1 VIDRHQQAVRF
12 DEGVEDVLQD
22 VFGVARVGNAAAD
35 EIPQPRP
42 FPVDDV
48 GQPVRRIG
56 GFTLQWRRASFS
68 PVDV

>member
-22 VFGVARVGNAAAD
+22 VLGVARVGDAAAD

-42 FPVDDV
+42 LPIDDV

-56 GFTLQWRRASFS
+56 RCAVQWRRASF
-68 PVDV
+68 

>member
-22 VFGVARVGNAAAD
+22 VLGVARVGDAAAN

-42 FPVDDV
+42 LPVDDV

-56 GFTLQWRRASFS
+56 GFTVQGRRASF
-68 PVDV
+68 